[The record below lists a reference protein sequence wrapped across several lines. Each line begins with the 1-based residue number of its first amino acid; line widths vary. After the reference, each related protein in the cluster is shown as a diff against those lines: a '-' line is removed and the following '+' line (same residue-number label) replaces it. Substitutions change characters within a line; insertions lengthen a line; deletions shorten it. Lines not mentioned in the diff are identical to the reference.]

1 MLSEKIIEACG
12 FSVERCTRVS
22 GGDINDAFCIFIAD
36 KKYFLKVNDASEF
49 PGMFE
54 KEAKGLKALS
64 ENCTL
69 NIPQVIKNGAAED
82 EQFLLLE
89 WMENGP
95 RNKNFWEDFGGGLA
109 KLHLKK
115 QEFFG
120 WEEDNYIGSL
130 VQANEQKNSWAEF
143 YSQHRIMP
151 LVKKIFDSGMFAAKE
166 MKNAEL
172 LCSKLDQLFPNEH
185 PSLLHGDLWSGNF
198 MCSTKGPAIFDP
210 AVYCGHREMDLGM
223 CKLFGGFDNEF
234 YEAYHQT
241 YPLEKD
247 WQKRIP
253 LTQLYP
259 LLVHAVL
266 FGGGY
271 ASSAADTIRTF
282 V

>member
-1 MLSEKIIEACG
+1 MLSEKIIKAAG
-12 FSVERCTRVS
+12 FPVERYTRVS
-22 GGDINDAFCIFIAD
+22 GGDINDAFCIFTSG
-36 KKYFLKVNDASEF
+36 KKYFLKVNSSSQY

-54 KEAKGLKALS
+54 KEASGLKALS
-64 ENCTL
+64 ENCDL
-69 NIPQVIKNGAAED
+69 NIPQVIKSSTMED

-89 WMENGP
+89 WLDNGTKS
-95 RNKNFWEDFGGGLA
+95 KNFWEDFGSGLA

-115 QEFFG
+115 QDFFG
-120 WEEDNYIGSL
+120 WKENNFIGSL
-130 VQANEQKNSWAEF
+130 VQLNEQKNSWAEF
-143 YSQHRIMP
+143 YAEQRILP
-151 LVKKIFDSGMFAAKE
+151 LAKQVFEANMFNAKE
-166 MKNAEL
+166 MKNAES
-172 LCSKLDQLFPNEH
+172 LCSKLDQLFPREH

-198 MCSTKGPAIFDP
+198 MCSIKGPAIFDP

-223 CKLFGGFDNEF
+223 AKLFGGFDSEF
-234 YEAYHQT
+234 YEAYHHT

-271 ASSAADTIRTF
+271 ASSAANIIRSF
-282 V
+282 I